1 MYQRSEVLSEAS
13 KQVEQAADVAISGH
27 SSRLRRMQST
37 AAHDV
42 NTEENNAL
50 NMENEDDTSDEE
62 KVAKSSKKQSST
74 KGKADV
80 LEKSNNLRKLNA
92 AKSSNSK
99 RTEMEEETMTSS
111 LSSETTI
118 RFQKTKL
125 MTLQNEMD
133 KLAQDNAQLVNNIP
147 SLYFKQHVFI
157 SKEKCII
164 NIFDIRNKI

>member
-62 KVAKSSKKQSST
+62 KVAKSSK